1 MRTGYEKSRPWPC
14 QEKQSL
20 QIDLPAL
27 NFEHKLGS
35 QDPVAKGKK
44 KARSQEQLT
53 KESDV
58 ATMKTVE

>member
-44 KARSQEQLT
+44 KSQEPR
-53 KESDV
+53 
-58 ATMKTVE
+58 ATD